1 MAADEDTITTLL
13 EEEIAAEAAIKSD
26 LVKSSEAEEQAEST
40 RAEGKPA
47 DADPTHSET

>member
-26 LVKSSEAEEQAEST
+26 MVKSSEAEEQAKPT
-40 RAEGKPA
+40 YAEDKPA
-47 DADPTHSET
+47 DAGPPHSEN